1 MPLRESVEKLD
12 LLRKRNKRKSGKQ
25 PFVPEKVSMRCA
37 SDSYGGGWGCPSL
50 SGTSFLCIACFVAKR
65 GWNRGLDTEKSDAAR
80 RETDTQ
86 TGKFRVRFKDVLI
99 SMIRCIDLIDAI
111 AGFFGKGQ
119 LSVRNE
125 QLERTIASS
134 ISVREI
140 GLGSLTGKKKRSW
153 PFRIALY

>member
-1 MPLRESVEKLD
+1 M
-12 LLRKRNKRKSGKQ
+12 
-25 PFVPEKVSMRCA
+25 
-37 SDSYGGGWGCPSL
+37 
-50 SGTSFLCIACFVAKR
+50 
-65 GWNRGLDTEKSDAAR
+65 DTEKSDAAR

-99 SMIRCIDLIDAI
+99 SMIRCIDLMDAI
-111 AGFFGKGQ
+111 AGLFGKGQ
-119 LSVRNE
+119 LLVRNE

-153 PFRIALY
+153 PFRIAL